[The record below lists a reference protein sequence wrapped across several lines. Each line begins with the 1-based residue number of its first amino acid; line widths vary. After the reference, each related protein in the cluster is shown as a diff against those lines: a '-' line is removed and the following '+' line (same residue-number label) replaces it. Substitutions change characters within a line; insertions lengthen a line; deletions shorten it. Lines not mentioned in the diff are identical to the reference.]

1 MILKR
6 RVKMKLT
13 FLGATG
19 TVTGSKYLL
28 TCEAKAGAEKR
39 ILIDCGLFQGL
50 KQLRL
55 KNWSK
60 LPINPSDVEA
70 VILTHAHIDHSG
82 YLPLFVK
89 NGFSGKVYCTEASR
103 DLCEVLLLDSAY
115 LQEEEAKYANKGG
128 FSKHSPALPLYT
140 QEDAQNALVLLTP
153 VAYEQEIDLGDGLTA
168 RLTPNGHILGSAFVR
183 IHDGKTSI
191 VFSGDIGRPHD
202 ILMKAPERIRQAD
215 YLVLESTYGNRLH
228 DPADPKI
235 RLAEIINQTINRNG
249 VVVIPVFAVGRA
261 QELLYYIHL
270 LKASG
275 AIANNTPVY
284 LNSPMAVDA
293 TAIFN
298 HYRGEHRLTPE
309 QSHAL
314 CHTAHIVNNVDESK
328 RLNNTKGP
336 MIILSASGM
345 ASGGRVV
352 HHLKA
357 FAPDPKNTI
366 LFVGFQAAG
375 TRGAAMLDG
384 AESIKIHGQ
393 YVPVRANVEFVS
405 NLSAHADYA
414 EILDWLGGFEN
425 APKTTF
431 ITHGEPVAADAMR
444 LHIEEEL
451 HWKTIVPDYL
461 ESVTLE

>member
-1 MILKR
+1 
-6 RVKMKLT
+6 MKLT

-19 TVTGSKYLL
+19 TVTGSKYIL
-28 TCEAKAGAEKR
+28 TSEIKSGGDKR
-39 ILIDCGLFQGL
+39 IMIDCGLFQGL

-55 KNWSK
+55 RNWAA
-60 LPINPSDVEA
+60 LAINPKEVDA
-70 VILTHAHIDHSG
+70 VVLTHAHIDHSG

-89 NGFSGKVYCTEASR
+89 NGFSGKVYCTEATR
-103 DLCEVLLLDSAY
+103 DLCEVLLLDSAH
-115 LQEEEAKYANKGG
+115 LQEEEAKYANKRG
-128 FSKHSPALPLYT
+128 FSKHHPALPLYT
-140 QEDAQNALVLLTP
+140 QEDAQNALALLTP
-153 VAYEQEIDLGDGLTA
+153 VAYEHEVDLGDGLMAT
-168 RLTPNGHILGSAFVR
+168 LYPSGHILGSAFVR
-183 IHDGKTSI
+183 IHNSKTSI
-191 VFSGDIGRPHD
+191 LFSGDIGRPND
-202 ILMKAPERIRQAD
+202 ILMNPPLRIKQAD

-228 DPADPKI
+228 DLSDPKI
-235 RLAEIINQTINRNG
+235 KLAEIINLTVNRKG
-249 VVVIPVFAVGRA
+249 IILIPVFAVGRA

-275 AIANNTPVY
+275 AIANSTPVY

-298 HYRGEHRLTPE
+298 HYQNEHRLTPE

-314 CHTAHIVNNVDESK
+314 CHTAHRVNSIEESK
-328 RLNNTKGP
+328 QLNESKGP

-357 FAPDPKNTI
+357 FAPNPNNTI

-375 TRGAAMLDG
+375 TRGSAMLEG

-393 YVPVRANVEFVS
+393 YVPVRANVEYLP
-405 NLSAHADYA
+405 NLSAHADYS
-414 EILDWLGGFEN
+414 EIITWLGGFES
-425 APKTTF
+425 APKKTF

-444 LHIEEEL
+444 LHIEEQL
-451 HWKTIVPDYL
+451 RWQVVVPDYL
-461 ESVTLE
+461 ETVTLD

>member
-1 MILKR
+1 
-6 RVKMKLT
+6 MKLT

-28 TCEAKAGAEKR
+28 TCDTKTGEEIR
-39 ILIDCGLFQGL
+39 IMVDCGLFQGL

-55 KNWSK
+55 RNWAA
-60 LPINPSDVEA
+60 LPINPKEVHA
-70 VILTHAHIDHSG
+70 MILTHAHIDHSG
-82 YLPLFVK
+82 YLPLLVK
-89 NGFSGKVYCTEASR
+89 NGFSGKVYCTEATR

-140 QEDAQNALVLLTP
+140 QEDAQKAIALLTP
-153 VAYEQEIDLGDGLTA
+153 VAYEQEINLGDGLTA
-168 RLTPNGHILGSAFVR
+168 RLAPSGHILGAAFVR
-183 IHDGKTSI
+183 IQDHKTSI
-191 VFSGDIGRPHD
+191 LFSGDIGRPND
-202 ILMKAPERIRQAD
+202 ILMKAPVRIKQAD

-228 DPADPKI
+228 EKTDPKI
-235 RLAEIINQTINRNG
+235 KLAEIINQTVNRKG
-249 VVVIPVFAVGRA
+249 VVLIPVFAVGRA

-298 HYRGEHRLTPE
+298 HFKNEHRLTPE

-314 CHTAHIVNNVDESK
+314 CHTAHIVNNVEESK

-345 ASGGRVV
+345 ATGGRVV

-357 FAPDPKNTI
+357 FAPNPKNTI

-375 TRGAAMLDG
+375 TRGAAMLEG
-384 AESIKIHGQ
+384 ADSVKIHGE
-393 YVPVRANVEFVS
+393 YVPVRANVEYVP

-414 EILDWLGGFEN
+414 EIISWLGGFER
-425 APKTTF
+425 APKKTF
-431 ITHGEPVAADAMR
+431 ITHGEPIAADAMR
-444 LHIEEEL
+444 LHVEEQL
-451 HWKTIVPDYL
+451 HWQTIVPDYL
-461 ESVTLE
+461 ETVNLD